1 MTTALDA
8 EPRPR
13 SASGMDPAPR
23 RTLSSFLLRGS
34 TQVGLFLILAV
45 LWTVFANLAPGFLS
59 KFNLNSLL
67 RSVAVDIVV
76 GFAQMVVLATGGM
89 NLSVGAIGVC
99 AVMFSGYLMQ
109 VLGLPIPVAI
119 AGTLALGA
127 LLGWLNGFAIVKT
140 GVNSFV
146 VTLASASL
154 FSGGMLI
161 LTKAVPLN
169 GLPPEFGAFGKS
181 AVGPAIGSIPA
192 IPSLAVVALVIGL
205 GLYILFKHSTL
216 GRQILAVGANA
227 RAAEMSGIP
236 VDRTIVF
243 VHALSGVLAAAAAL
257 MLTSR
262 LAAAMPAV
270 AGDDWLLPSFLAPVI
285 GGTALSGGIVSVV
298 GTILGALLVSTIRS
312 GLLVL
317 EIGNFWLPLFLGAF
331 LLAAILI
338 ERGRAAY
345 VAREQARR
353 A

>member
-1 MTTALDA
+1 MN
-8 EPRPR
+8 
-13 SASGMDPAPR
+13 PAPR
-23 RTLSSFLLRGS
+23 RSLSSFLLRGS
-34 TQVGLFLILAV
+34 TQIGLFVILVV
-45 LWTVFANLAPGFLS
+45 LWVVFSSLAPGFLS
-59 KFNLNSLL
+59 KFNLNSLG

-109 VLGLPIPVAI
+109 VLGVPIPVAI

-127 LLGWLNGFAIVKT
+127 LLGWVNGFAIVKT

-181 AVGPAIGSIPA
+181 AVLGVPG
-192 IPSLAVVALVIGL
+192 LALVALGIAVL
-205 GLYILFKHSTL
+205 LYFLFKHSTL

-227 RAAEMSGIP
+227 RAAEISGIP

-243 VHALSGVLAAAAAL
+243 VHALSGALAAAAPL

>member
-1 MTTALDA
+1 M
-8 EPRPR
+8 PRH
-13 SASGMDPAPR
+13 A
-23 RTLSSFLLRGS
+23 LSSLLLRGS
-34 TQVGLFLILAV
+34 TQIGLFAILVV
-45 LWTVFANLAPGFLS
+45 LWVVFASLAPGFLS
-59 KFNLNSLL
+59 KFNLNSLG

-109 VLGLPIPVAI
+109 VLGVPIPVAI

-127 LLGWLNGFAIVKT
+127 LLGWINGFAIVKT

-181 AVGPAIGSIPA
+181 GVFGV
-192 IPSLAVVALVIGL
+192 PSLALVALGIAV
-205 GLYILFKHSTL
+205 GLYFLFKHSTL

-243 VHALSGVLAAAAAL
+243 VHALSGALAAAAAL

>member
-1 MTTALDA
+1 
-8 EPRPR
+8 
-13 SASGMDPAPR
+13 MDPAPR
-23 RTLSSFLLRGS
+23 RTISSFLLRGS
-34 TQVGLFLILAV
+34 TQVGLFLILVV
-45 LWTVFANLAPGFLS
+45 LWAVFANLAPGFLS

-169 GLPPEFGAFGKS
+169 GLPPEFGTFGKS
-181 AVGPAIGSIPA
+181 AVLGV
-192 IPSLAVVALVIGL
+192 PSLALVALGIAV
-205 GLYILFKHSTL
+205 GLYFLFKHSTL

-236 VDRTIVF
+236 VDRTVVF
-243 VHALSGVLAAAAAL
+243 VHALSGALAAAAAL

>member
-1 MTTALDA
+1 
-8 EPRPR
+8 
-13 SASGMDPAPR
+13 MDPAPR
-23 RTLSSFLLRGS
+23 RSLSSFLLRGS
-34 TQVGLFLILAV
+34 TQIGLFAILVV
-45 LWTVFANLAPGFLS
+45 LWVVFSSLAPGFLS
-59 KFNLNSLL
+59 KFNLNSLG

-109 VLGLPIPVAI
+109 VLGVPIPVAI
-119 AGTLALGA
+119 AGTLGLGA
-127 LLGWLNGFAIVKT
+127 LLGWINGFAIVKT

-181 AVGPAIGSIPA
+181 GVLGV
-192 IPSLAVVALVIGL
+192 PSLALVALGIAV
-205 GLYILFKHSTL
+205 GLYFLFKHSTL

-243 VHALSGVLAAAAAL
+243 VHALSGALAAAAAL

-285 GGTALSGGIVSVV
+285 GGSVLSGGIVSVV

>member
-1 MTTALDA
+1 MTSTLDA
-8 EPRPR
+8 EPRPT
-13 SASGMDPAPR
+13 SASAMDPAPR
-23 RTLSSFLLRGS
+23 RSLSSFLLRGS
-34 TQVGLFLILAV
+34 TQIGLFAILVV
-45 LWTVFANLAPGFLS
+45 LWVVFSSLAPGFLS
-59 KFNLNSLL
+59 KFNLNSLG

-109 VLGLPIPVAI
+109 VLGVPIPVAI

-127 LLGWLNGFAIVKT
+127 LLGWMNGFAIVKT

-181 AVGPAIGSIPA
+181 AVLGV
-192 IPSLAVVALVIGL
+192 PSLALVALGIAVL
-205 GLYILFKHSTL
+205 LYFLFRHSTL

-243 VHALSGVLAAAAAL
+243 VHALSGALAAAAAL